1 LADGERTLVCSI
13 GRWSLIALMLN
24 SIIGA
29 GMLVF
34 ACCVAEVSSR
44 FDETG
49 GLYLYARESLGRFA
63 GLLVGWLT

>member
-1 LADGERTLVCSI
+1 
-13 GRWSLIALMLN
+13 MLN